1 MTSHFYFLFLAG
13 EKEYT
18 LGTRCTK
25 EGQMRSNED
34 KETPPTIKP
43 PDSLP
48 DRSDGKHYV
57 TKNELEDMFRK
68 FSQET
73 DAKIESAVIRAFS
86 KLKSKL
92 AENQTSQSITTL
104 FTGII
109 VALIMKLINQIHIHV
124 GFFNSLQ

>member
-1 MTSHFYFLFLAG
+1 
-13 EKEYT
+13 
-18 LGTRCTK
+18 
-25 EGQMRSNED
+25 MRSNED
-34 KETPPTIKP
+34 KETPPTMKP
-43 PDSLP
+43 PDPLP
-48 DRSDGKHYV
+48 DRSDEDHYV
-57 TKNELEDMFRK
+57 TKNELEDMFQK

-73 DAKIESAVIRAFS
+73 DAKIESSVIRAFS